1 MWDGNKITSNLTSE
15 MKNFVVPVINLSN
28 NINLSGKGTEQEPFM
43 VKKSIFNLYF
53 YGALWYY

>member
-15 MKNFVVPVINLSN
+15 MKNSVVPVINLSN

-43 VKKSIFNLYF
+43 VKN
-53 YGALWYY
+53 

>member
-43 VKKSIFNLYF
+43 VKNWFFNLYF